1 MSSCA
6 TCMRDVGAAAFCPF
20 CGAAAPATGSADDP
34 YVGQT
39 VAKKYLLHDVI
50 GRGGMGIVYAAT
62 HLSLDRPV
70 AIKMLNRA
78 LLADPTV
85 VARFHRE
92 ARAASRLN
100 HPNSISIIDFGQ
112 TDDGTLFMAL
122 EFLPGRTLGR
132 VIIDEFPVLPRRV
145 VKIGSQILAALT
157 EAHALGILHC
167 DIKPENVM
175 LETRHDETDIVKVLD
190 FGIAKLRD
198 GLGATKLTREGMT
211 CGTPGYASPEQAR
224 GEELDA
230 RSDLYSVGVLLYEL
244 VSGKLPYE
252 ASSPGGLVAKMLV
265 EPPVPLRRRRPDLAV
280 APELEAVIMRALAT
294 DRQLRF
300 PSADAFR
307 RALVACGDTGE
318 QAIPPPRA
326 QATAVLSQEPGV
338 ARGAPRGRPA
348 TPPSPRP
355 AGASSPAARQTPGQT
370 PRHTPGH
377 TPRHTP
383 GGTGRHTPRH
393 HAATPAPRSA
403 VRETTGA
410 LAVILASV
418 AGAVLLGAGVWFGLS
433 WLGGAGA
440 GSPRSVE
447 PLEGPVTTPATPAAP
462 VPPAPAAR
470 PVRAPPPTTPP
481 LTAKP
486 GASGLEGVVTVL
498 GMPGARIMVDGRQA
512 GQSPRELRLP
522 AGTHRIQVTH
532 PTAGNAE
539 ETLEVVAGERK
550 LWTPSLA
557 R

>member
-20 CGAAAPATGSADDP
+20 CGAAAPPVGSTEDP

-39 VAKKYLLHDVI
+39 VARKYLLHDVI
-50 GRGGMGIVYAAT
+50 GRGGMGIVYGAT

-132 VIIDEFPVLPRRV
+132 VIAEEFPVQHRRV
-145 VKIGSQILAALT
+145 IKIGSQILAALT

-175 LETRHDETDIVKVLD
+175 LETRHDETDVVKVLD

-198 GLGATKLTREGMT
+198 GLAATKLTREGMT

-252 ASSPGGLVAKMLV
+252 ASTPGGLVAKMLV
-265 EPPVPLRRRRPDLAV
+265 EPPLPLRRRRPDLAV
-280 APELEAVIMRALAT
+280 TTELEVVIMRALAT
-294 DRQLRF
+294 DRTARF

-307 RALVACGDTGE
+307 RALVACGEAGE
-318 QAIPPPRA
+318 QTIPHPRA
-326 QATAVLSQEPGV
+326 QATALLSQEP
-338 ARGAPRGRPA
+338 ARPKGAAPGRQA
-348 TPPSPRP
+348 TPASSRP
-355 AGASSPAARQTPGQT
+355 VEAASPAARPTPGRT
-370 PRHTPGH
+370 PRHTPGDAAR
-377 TPRHTP
+377 P
-383 GGTGRHTPRH
+383 TPRH
-393 HAATPAPRSA
+393 HAAATPVTRSA

-433 WLGGAGA
+433 WVGGAGA
-440 GSPRSVE
+440 GSSRSVE
-447 PLEGPVTTPATPAAP
+447 PLEPPVAAPATPAP
-462 VPPAPAAR
+462 SAPASR
-470 PVRAPPPTTPP
+470 PVRAPPPTTPTA
-481 LTAKP
+481 TAKP
-486 GASGLEGVVTVL
+486 GAASGLEGVVTVL
-498 GMPGARIMVDGRQA
+498 GMPGARIMIDGHPA

-522 AGTHRIQVTH
+522 PGAHRIQLTH
-532 PTAGNAE
+532 PTAGSAE

-550 LWTPSLA
+550 LWTPTPVKK
-557 R
+557 

>member
-20 CGAAAPATGSADDP
+20 CGAAAPAAGSTEDP

-39 VAKKYLLHDVI
+39 VARKYLIHDVI
-50 GRGGMGIVYAAT
+50 GRGGMGIVYGAT

-122 EFLPGRTLGR
+122 EFLPGRTLAR
-132 VIIDEFPVLPRRV
+132 VISDEFPVQHQRV
-145 VKIGSQILAALT
+145 IKIGSQVLAALT

-175 LETRHDETDIVKVLD
+175 LETRHDESDVVKVLD

-198 GLGATKLTREGMT
+198 GLAATRLTREGMT

-252 ASSPGGLVAKMLV
+252 ASTPGGLVAKMLV
-265 EPPVPLRRRRPDLAV
+265 EPPLPLRQRRPDLAV
-280 APELEAVIMRALAT
+280 TPELEGVIMRALAT
-294 DRQLRF
+294 DRTARF
-300 PSADAFR
+300 ASADAFR
-307 RALVACGDTGE
+307 RGLVACGETGE
-318 QAIPPPRA
+318 RAVPHPRA
-326 QATAVLSQEPGV
+326 QATAVLSPEP
-338 ARGAPRGRPA
+338 ARSKGATPGRHA
-348 TPPSPRP
+348 TPPSSRP
-355 AGASSPAARQTPGQT
+355 VEAASPAARPTPGRTPRQTPGSMAR
-370 PRHTPGH
+370 P
-377 TPRHTP
+377 
-383 GGTGRHTPRH
+383 TPRH
-393 HAATPAPRSA
+393 HAVTPVQRAA
-403 VRETTGA
+403 VRETAGA

-418 AGAVLLGAGVWFGLS
+418 AGAVLVGGGVWFGLS
-433 WLGGAGA
+433 WFGGTGTRPAR
-440 GSPRSVE
+440 PVE
-447 PLEGPVTTPATPAAP
+447 PLEAQVTAPATPATPAPSA
-462 VPPAPAAR
+462 PAPR
-470 PVRAPPPTTPP
+470 PVRATPPTT
-481 LTAKP
+481 LTSAAKP
-486 GASGLEGVVTVL
+486 GAGGLEGVVTVL
-498 GMPGARIMVDGRQA
+498 GMPGARILIDGHPA

-522 AGTHRIQVTH
+522 PGAHRIQLTH
-532 PTAGNAE
+532 PTAGSAE
-539 ETLEVVAGERK
+539 EVLEVVAGERR
-550 LWTPSLA
+550 LWTPTPVK
-557 R
+557 

>member
-6 TCMRDVGAAAFCPF
+6 TCMRDVGTAAFCPF
-20 CGAAAPATGSADDP
+20 CGAAAPAAGSTGDP

-39 VAKKYLLHDVI
+39 VARKYLLHDVI
-50 GRGGMGIVYAAT
+50 GRGGMGIVYGAT

-132 VIIDEFPVLPRRV
+132 VIVDEFPVQARRV

-175 LETRHDETDIVKVLD
+175 LETRHDETDVVKVLD

-230 RSDLYSVGVLLYEL
+230 RSDLYSVGVVLYEL

-252 ASSPGGLVAKMLV
+252 ASTPGGLVAKMLV
-265 EPPVPLRRRRPDLAV
+265 GPPVPLRQRRPDLAV
-280 APELEAVIMRALAT
+280 PLALESVIMRALAT
-294 DRQLRF
+294 DRQARF

-307 RALVACGDTGE
+307 RALVACSDTGE
-318 QAIPPPRA
+318 NAVPHPRA
-326 QATAVLSQEPGV
+326 QATAVLTSEPDH
-338 ARGAPRGRPA
+338 AKGAPPGRHA
-348 TPPSPRP
+348 TPQPLRP
-355 AGASSPAARQTPGQT
+355 IGASSPAS
-370 PRHTPGH
+370 RHTPGQA
-377 TPRHTP
+377 P
-383 GGTGRHTPRH
+383 RHTPRH
-393 HAATPAPRSA
+393 HLVTPLHRAA
-403 VRETTGA
+403 VRDTAGA

-433 WLGGAGA
+433 WMGGTGA
-440 GSPRSVE
+440 GSARPVE
-447 PLEGPVTTPATPAAP
+447 PLEAPVTAPATAAP
-462 VPPAPAAR
+462 SAPAPR
-470 PVRAPPPTTPP
+470 PVRAPSPTPP
-481 LTAKP
+481 ATATIP
-486 GASGLEGVVTVL
+486 GAVSLEGVVTVL
-498 GMPGARIMVDGRQA
+498 GMPGASITVDGHQA
-512 GQSPRELRLP
+512 GRSPRELRLA
-522 AGTHRIQVTH
+522 AGTHTIQVSH
-532 PTAGNAE
+532 PTAGSAE
-539 ETLEVVAGERK
+539 ETMDVVAGERK
-550 LWTPSLA
+550 LWTPTPT